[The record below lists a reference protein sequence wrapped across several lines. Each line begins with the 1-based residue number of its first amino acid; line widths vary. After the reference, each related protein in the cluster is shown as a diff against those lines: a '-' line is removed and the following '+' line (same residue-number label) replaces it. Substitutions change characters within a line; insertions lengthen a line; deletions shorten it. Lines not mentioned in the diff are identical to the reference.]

1 MNHKRPTGT
10 RSIGVIGCLIGTFRW
25 WFIDKQEVEAMK
37 VKVDHDLC
45 TGDEICVQVCPE
57 VFEMEDD
64 KAIVRQEEVPE
75 ELQDS
80 VREAA
85 DSCPSEAIIIE
96 E

>member
-1 MNHKRPTGT
+1 
-10 RSIGVIGCLIGTFRW
+10 
-25 WFIDKQEVEAMK
+25 MK
-37 VKVDHDLC
+37 VKVDPDLC
-45 TGDEICVQVCPE
+45 TGDEICVQMCPE

-64 KAIVRQEEVPE
+64 KAVVLQEEVPK

-85 DSCPSEAIIIE
+85 ESCPSEAIIIE

>member
-1 MNHKRPTGT
+1 
-10 RSIGVIGCLIGTFRW
+10 
-25 WFIDKQEVEAMK
+25 
-37 VKVDHDLC
+37 VKCRVDPDLC
-45 TGDEICVQVCPE
+45 TGDEICIQVCPE

-64 KAIVRQEEVPE
+64 KAVVKMEEIPE
-75 ELQDS
+75 DLQDS

>member
-1 MNHKRPTGT
+1 
-10 RSIGVIGCLIGTFRW
+10 
-25 WFIDKQEVEAMK
+25 MK
-37 VKVDHDLC
+37 CKVDPDLC
-45 TGDEICVQVCPE
+45 NGDEICVQVCPE

-64 KAIVRQEEVPE
+64 KAVVKMDEIPE
-75 ELQDS
+75 NLQDS

>member
-1 MNHKRPTGT
+1 
-10 RSIGVIGCLIGTFRW
+10 
-25 WFIDKQEVEAMK
+25 MK
-37 VKVDHDLC
+37 VKIDPDLC
-45 TGDEICVQVCPE
+45 TGDEICVQMCPE

-64 KAIVRQEEVPE
+64 KAIVLQEEVPE

>member
-1 MNHKRPTGT
+1 
-10 RSIGVIGCLIGTFRW
+10 
-25 WFIDKQEVEAMK
+25 MK
-37 VKVDHDLC
+37 VKIDPDLC
-45 TGDEICVQVCPE
+45 TGDEICVQMCPE

-64 KAIVRQEEVPE
+64 KAVVLQEEVPE